1 MAIAV
6 RFIFLTSLVL
16 VFALLALLELLC
28 LLFLAAAHLIHLLLL
43 AALELVLAL
52 LVCILPAQPLLLLVL
67 APLHVLAFGI
77 LLPLHLVELLLVPLL
92 QPWIGGRVVGMARR
106 GRTIESAAVIVVAIA
121 WAVRRVAIAV
131 VKVSVAAIRIARV
144 RRTVPVAAPAAV
156 VESGS
161 IINAATVIGSAVLD
175 VSAMEIARAR
185 SCGDFG
191 ITVIDGVPEAAIA
204 PGGFKVTILL

>member
-1 MAIAV
+1 VAELICELKKRMLDKQKRRLNRNATDSVPFTRVASQLDWLLGLLVVERVSLRHFSGLAVAIAV

-28 LLFLAAAHLIHLLLL
+28 LLFLAVVHLIHLLLL

-121 WAVRRVAIAV
+121 WAV
-131 VKVSVAAIRIARV
+131 
-144 RRTVPVAAPAAV
+144 
-156 VESGS
+156 
-161 IINAATVIGSAVLD
+161 
-175 VSAMEIARAR
+175 
-185 SCGDFG
+185 
-191 ITVIDGVPEAAIA
+191 
-204 PGGFKVTILL
+204 